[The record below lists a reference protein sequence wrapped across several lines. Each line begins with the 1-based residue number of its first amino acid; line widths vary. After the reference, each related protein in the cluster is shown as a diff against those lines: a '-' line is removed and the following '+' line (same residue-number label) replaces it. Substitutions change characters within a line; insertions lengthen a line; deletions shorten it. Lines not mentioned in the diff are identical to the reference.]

1 MVSLNMFT
9 RTVLQMSILH
19 CFVLEVFLV
28 RRTCQQS
35 KVKVK
40 VKQYPSMNFLFFK
53 GYPSDPS
60 VSRGVV
66 ALSLQMVTVL
76 ACSIQPCPQLSEQPQ
91 QSTYITIDNYRI
103 EWKRVQIIC
112 EKTYYQDTRLPHPPP
127 TCHTC
132 LRFEQ
137 IIRKSIFIILNNL
150 LFKPETQSL
159 RLVLTRLAHFV
170 FPSFEFSLQT
180 FKPSFCTF

>member
-1 MVSLNMFT
+1 MLLNMFT
-9 RTVLQMSILH
+9 RTVVQMSILH

-66 ALSLQMVTVL
+66 ALSLQMVTNL
-76 ACSIQPCPQLSEQPQ
+76 ACSIQPCPWLSGQPQ
-91 QSTYITIDNYRI
+91 QSTYITIDNYKI
-103 EWKRVQIIC
+103 ECIRCIQKRVRELI
-112 EKTYYQDTRLPHPPP
+112 KYGFGLGWSVGMSWAWSSD
-127 TCHTC
+127 
-132 LRFEQ
+132 
-137 IIRKSIFIILNNL
+137 S
-150 LFKPETQSL
+150 
-159 RLVLTRLAHFV
+159 
-170 FPSFEFSLQT
+170 
-180 FKPSFCTF
+180 